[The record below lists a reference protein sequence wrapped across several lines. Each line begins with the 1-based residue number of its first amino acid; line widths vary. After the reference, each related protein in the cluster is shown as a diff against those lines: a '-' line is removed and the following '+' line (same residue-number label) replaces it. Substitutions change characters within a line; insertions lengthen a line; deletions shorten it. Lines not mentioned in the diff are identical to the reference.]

1 MSEETYKVS
10 IKGPGLVLERQVP
23 KTISDQLVVLL
34 LTGNPSRV
42 TASPAKTPG
51 GAGNHHIATTSPV
64 DTSKAVEQDLS
75 IREYLDSTNAKRVP
89 DKITAI
95 GAYLEQ
101 GGKTDFTKADLVSS
115 FEAASESVP
124 KNLSRDL
131 RWTSKAAWIAARTGK
146 RDTWYV
152 TKSGH
157 EAIKAKFSPEVVK
170 RTRGLTPT
178 GKTRKKKENA
188 D

>member
-1 MSEETYKVS
+1 MSDETYKVS
-10 IKGPGLVLERQVP
+10 IKGPGLALERQVP

-42 TASPAKTPG
+42 ITSPAGTPAGAGNRHVTTASPG
-51 GAGNHHIATTSPV
+51 
-64 DTSKAVEQDLS
+64 DTGKGVEQDLS

-95 GAYLEQ
+95 GAYLAQ
-101 GGKTDFTKADLVSS
+101 GGRADFTKADLVSS

-124 KNLSRDL
+124 KNLGRDL

-146 RDTWYV
+146 KDTWYV

>member
-1 MSEETYKVS
+1 MSDETYKVS
-10 IKGPGLVLERQVP
+10 IKGPGLALERQVP

-34 LTGNPSRV
+34 LTGNPPRV
-42 TASPAKTPG
+42 IIPPAGTGNRHVTTAL
-51 GAGNHHIATTSPV
+51 AG
-64 DTSKAVEQDLS
+64 DTVKAVEQDLS

-95 GAYLEQ
+95 GAYLGQ
-101 GGKTDFTKADLVSS
+101 GGKADFTKTDLVSS

-124 KNLSRDL
+124 KNLGRDL

-146 RDTWYV
+146 KDAWYV

-157 EAIKAKFSPEVVK
+157 QAIKAKFSPEVVK

-178 GKTRKKKENA
+178 GKTRQKKENA

>member
-1 MSEETYKVS
+1 M
-10 IKGPGLVLERQVP
+10 P

-42 TASPAKTPG
+42 TTSPAGTPA
-51 GAGNHHIATTSPV
+51 GAGTRHVATASSD
-64 DTSKAVEQDLS
+64 DTGKAVEQDLS

-95 GAYLEQ
+95 GAYLAQ
-101 GGKTDFTKADLVSS
+101 GGKADFTKADLVSS

-124 KNLSRDL
+124 KNLGRDL

-146 RDTWYV
+146 KDTWYV
-152 TKSGH
+152 TKSGDA
-157 EAIKAKFSPEVVK
+157 AIKAKFSPDVVK

>member
-1 MSEETYKVS
+1 MSDEIYKVS
-10 IKGPGLVLERQVP
+10 IKGPGLALEQQVP

-34 LTGNPSRV
+34 LTGSPLRV
-42 TASPAKTPG
+42 TTPALSGASSR
-51 GAGNHHIATTSPV
+51 HVATTLPGDVGKS
-64 DTSKAVEQDLS
+64 AEQDLS
-75 IREYLDSTNAKRVP
+75 IREYLDFTNAKRVP

-95 GAYLEQ
+95 GAYLAQ
-101 GGKTDFTKADLVSS
+101 AGKADFTKADLVST

-124 KNLSRDL
+124 KNLGRDL

-146 RDTWYV
+146 KDTWYV

-157 EAIKAKFSPEVVK
+157 DAIKARFSPQVVK

-178 GKTRKKKENA
+178 GNTRKKKETA

>member
-1 MSEETYKVS
+1 MSDETYKVS
-10 IKGPGLVLERQVP
+10 IKGPGLALEQQVP
-23 KTISDQLVVLL
+23 KAISDQLVVLL
-34 LTGNPSRV
+34 LTGNPPRV
-42 TASPAKTPG
+42 GAPIAATPAAG
-51 GAGNHHIATTSPV
+51 GGRSNPPAAAGDMTIAT
-64 DTSKAVEQDLS
+64 DQDLS
-75 IREYLDSTNAKRVP
+75 IREYLDATNAKRAL

-95 GAYLEQ
+95 GAYLAQ
-101 GGKTDFTKADLVSS
+101 GGKPDFTKADLVSS

-124 KNLSRDL
+124 KNLGRDL
-131 RWTSKAAWIAARTGK
+131 RWTSKAGWIAARTGK

-157 EAIKAKFSPEVVK
+157 EAIGAKFSPEVAK

-178 GKTRKKKENA
+178 GRTHKKKENA